1 MIVLTP
7 DGQLGEKPPA
17 DPNWPFFRLAF
28 RPFFWLG
35 ALFSI
40 ISIMVWA
47 LSFTGNILFMPYG
60 SGYFWHVH
68 EMLFGFAVAI
78 IAGFLL
84 TAVQTWTKQPSVK
97 GIPLA
102 ILVGIWLVARIL
114 MAFPDLVPAPII
126 AAIDLAFLP
135 LAAFFL
141 ALPIVKAQM
150 WRNLFFVP
158 VLLIMAILN
167 ALMHGSVAGIFDIS
181 YVDLS
186 HVMVMMIT
194 LVMCVMGGRVFP
206 MFTANGTRT
215 QKVQPIAWLEK
226 VAIISV
232 IASVVVSTN
241 ILSGVPALEALIY
254 LIAGV
259 SNFIRALRWRI
270 WVTFGTPLVWTLHV
284 SYWSICIG
292 LILLA
297 AAEMQWLNNASIA
310 FHTITVGGMGM
321 MILAMISR
329 VSLGHTGRFIEVGK
343 IMTMAFIVMV
353 LGIITRALAPA
364 FMADYTIVLLASAI
378 LWLIAYGTFV
388 IMYAPVLFKPRVDGS
403 PG

>member
-1 MIVLTP
+1 MITLTP
-7 DGQLGEKPPA
+7 DGQLAEKPPA

-35 ALFSI
+35 ALFSVV
-40 ISIMVWA
+40 SILVWA
-47 LSFTGNILFMPYG
+47 LSFTGNLLFMPYG

-78 IAGFLL
+78 IVGFLL

-97 GIPLA
+97 GVPLA
-102 ILVGIWLVARIL
+102 FLVLIWLSGRIL
-114 MAFPDLVPAPII
+114 MAFPDLAPDYVI
-126 AAIDLAFLP
+126 AALDLAFLP
-135 LAAFFL
+135 LAAYFL
-141 ALPIVKAQM
+141 AVPIVRAQM

-158 VLLIMAILN
+158 IFLIMAVIN
-167 ALMHGSVAGIFDIS
+167 AVMHGAVAGVFELS
-181 YVDLS
+181 YVELS
-186 HVMVMMIT
+186 HVMVMMVT
-194 LVMCVMGGRVFP
+194 LVMCIMGGRVFP

-226 VAIISV
+226 ISIISV
-232 IASVVVSTN
+232 IASVIVSTN
-241 ILSGVPALEALIY
+241 LLPLPSEINALVY
-254 LIAGV
+254 LIAGL
-259 SNFIRALRWRI
+259 SNFARALRWRI
-270 WVTFGTPLVWTLHV
+270 WVTFGTPLVWTLHL

-292 LILLA
+292 LLLLSA
-297 AAEMQWLNNASIA
+297 VEFQLLNNASMA

-343 IMTMAFIVMV
+343 IMTMAFIIMV
-353 LGIITRALAPA
+353 LTIITRTLAPV
-364 FMADYTIVLLASAI
+364 FVADYAMVLMISAI
-378 LWLIAYGTFV
+378 LWLVAYGTFV
-388 IMYAPVLFKPRVDGS
+388 VMYTPVLFRPRVDGS